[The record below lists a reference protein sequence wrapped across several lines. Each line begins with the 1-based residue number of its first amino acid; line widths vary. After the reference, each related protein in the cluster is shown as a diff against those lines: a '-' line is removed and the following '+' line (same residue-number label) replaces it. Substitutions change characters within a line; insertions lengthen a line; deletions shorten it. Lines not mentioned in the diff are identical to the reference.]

1 VSAHNTDRNSRQAVA
16 AGERRPETF
25 GAADVRNDGESSSG
39 LRLRFAAERGSG
51 ASGTSYNRFDW
62 EVLDHE
68 APAGRRIVCRANHS
82 NAQRIA
88 AALNEPP
95 RARLLQ
101 RD

>member
-1 VSAHNTDRNSRQAVA
+1 MNPDPNSRPATA
-16 AGERRPETF
+16 AGGRGPET
-25 GAADVRNDGESSSG
+25 APSPDVRNGADLFPGS
-39 LRLRFAAERGSG
+39 RLRFAAERGSG

-88 AALNEPP
+88 AALN
-95 RARLLQ
+95 RTARGRLLQ